1 MTWQCHKITK
11 SRLKIILSL
20 EGFWRMKS
28 GRIHSSS
35 VTWKFMSHSSP
46 PSPSLPTAVTFMYS
60 LMLWY
65 LIMQIMIS
73 FTLVGL
79 FMSSG
84 LQSWHCA
91 LRSTPGFSN
100 EGSFSI
106 YRIMK
111 EHLCY
116 YTSSF
121 KYRFHRVI
129 KKRKSEQLHI
139 AYLSLHAHVKWKLH

>member
-11 SRLKIILSL
+11 NYLKIILSL

-46 PSPSLPTAVTFMYS
+46 PSPSLPTAVAFMYS

-84 LQSWHCA
+84 LQTWHHA
-91 LRSTPGFSN
+91 LQSSLRFCNKDGFVSSTLWRN
-100 EGSFSI
+100 TCVI
-106 YRIMK
+106 I
-111 EHLCY
+111 HLFY
-116 YTSSF
+116 LNADLTKQF
-121 KYRFHRVI
+121 K
-129 KKRKSEQLHI
+129 KKRRSEQLSESHCI
-139 AYLSLHAHVKWKLH
+139 S